1 MIDAHLTKR
10 NETPQSVFNPLHFDF
25 KTTYRNDD
33 NSLREY
39 VVRSMEIET
48 FPAYIANHVAKHL
61 IDAVQNERHIL
72 GTDLKAI
79 EEIRKEVVVDEL

>member
-1 MIDAHLTKR
+1 MINIDLKPR
-10 NETPQSVFNPLHFDF
+10 DNTPKSVFNPLKYDF
-25 KTTYRNDD
+25 KTTYRDD
-33 NSLREY
+33 NNHQREY
-39 VVRSMEIET
+39 FIRSMEIET
-48 FPAYIANHVAKHL
+48 FPAYIADHMVKHL